1 MNDERYS
8 KLNQDFRVIRNG
20 VPTTSKKNLTKYNRD
35 SYTKSEFFN
44 KQALIEMDIDYNSVK
59 DIKNLHKLSRLQ
71 TAKTFTER
79 KNLRNSVKRYLKDQ
93 LLASDKLTTR
103 TIVNNMRL
111 KFDHNVVNFSIDD
124 ETNKI
129 QYDFK
134 DF

>member
-1 MNDERYS
+1 MVTI
-8 KLNQDFRVIRNG
+8 F
-20 VPTTSKKNLTKYNRD
+20 KN
-35 SYTKSEFFN
+35 EFFN

-59 DIKNLHKLSRLQ
+59 DIKNQHKLSRLQ

-79 KNLRNSVKRYLKDQ
+79 KNLRNSVKRYLKEQ

-111 KFDHNVVNFSIDD
+111 KFDHNVVNFSINE

>member
-1 MNDERYS
+1 
-8 KLNQDFRVIRNG
+8 
-20 VPTTSKKNLTKYNRD
+20 
-35 SYTKSEFFN
+35 
-44 KQALIEMDIDYNSVK
+44 MDIDYNSVK

-111 KFDHNVVNFSIDD
+111 KFDHNVVNFSISD